1 MTVAELLDALKR
13 FPADA
18 EVRLLD
24 SATDWLIE
32 ISPADVGLR
41 PNGIVVIGH
50 DDNGRIA
57 PEPDPS

>member
-1 MTVAELLDALKR
+1 MTVAELLDAPKR

-18 EVRLLD
+18 QMRFLD
-24 SATDWLIE
+24 SATDWPID

-50 DDNGRIA
+50 DNYGRIA
-57 PEPDPS
+57 PDAS